1 MTQLIRS
8 LATTINSIAGAHF
21 CAPRRSVRL
30 RLRLALVDPKTKI
43 QERCVATFEGYT
55 SDISAT
61 GLAILLPVSRFSEQL
76 LQGHRTL
83 RIALE
88 VAAGVIE
95 ADAALVRIE
104 QVRLNEGGMEL
115 GCLIGAQIIK
125 MDANNRVRFNEHL
138 HSIN

>member
-8 LATTINSIAGAHF
+8 LATTINTIAGSHF
-21 CAPRRSVRL
+21 CSPRRRVRL
-30 RLRLALVDPKTKI
+30 RLRLSLVDPTTKI
-43 QERCVATFEGYT
+43 QEQCVVTFTGYT

-83 RIALE
+83 RIALD
-88 VAAGVIE
+88 VGTGVIE
-95 ADAALVRIE
+95 ADATLVRIE
-104 QVRLNEGGMEL
+104 QVRLNEGAVEL

-125 MDANNRVRFNEHL
+125 MGANDRVRFNKHL